1 MLEVFIP
8 AFVALFV
15 TIDPIGQVP
24 IFVSLTSDLT
34 RAEKFRTSLMAV
46 LIAAVI
52 LLGFGFFGKAL
63 LGQLG
68 ITMPAF
74 QIAGGILLFIIAL
87 EMLFSKRTQRK
98 EDSAEEAHKNRE
110 GEDLAVF
117 PLAIPLIA
125 GPGAITS
132 IMIWVGTADGLD
144 DQLIALLA
152 LGSVLLLV
160 LLFFTMAILSE
171 RFLSRTVTNVV
182 TRLLGMLL
190 AALATQSIIDG
201 IQKALLT

>member
-24 IFVSLTSDLT
+24 IFVSLTSNLT

-87 EMLFSKRTQRK
+87 EMLFSKRTQRT
-98 EDSAEEAHKNRE
+98 EDSAEEAQQTRE

-132 IMIWVGTADGLD
+132 IMIWVG
-144 DQLIALLA
+144 
-152 LGSVLLLV
+152 
-160 LLFFTMAILSE
+160 F
-171 RFLSRTVTNVV
+171 
-182 TRLLGMLL
+182 
-190 AALATQSIIDG
+190 
-201 IQKALLT
+201 